1 MEIYNSFI
9 FSENLTTRI
18 TAVKFL
24 KSLSEKVKNWEEITK
39 IVELIFNDSED
50 LVKLLCID
58 TLLTI
63 YKSNPNLVMNKLKY
77 LFSLGAWRINLK
89 LCQMSE
95 QFSETLS
102 KTHFK
107 ILI

>member
-1 MEIYNSFI
+1 MRIIAAKYLKD
-9 FSENLTTRI
+9 LTER
-18 TAVKFL
+18 
-24 KSLSEKVKNWEEITK
+24 VKNQDEIMK

-58 TLLTI
+58 TLILL

-77 LFSLGAWRINLK
+77 LFSLNTWRINLK
-89 LCQMSE
+89 LCEMGYKFAE
-95 QFSETLS
+95 VLS

-107 ILI
+107 VLIEPSFLKLLATDDD